1 MSMKEIA
8 LLKERMYPY
17 IVAAISVHLIRKSC
31 AIEFFSSENLN
42 DALTAII
49 TVTSIIIG
57 FIGAILP
64 VILSMKNDS
73 KVVQYVF
80 QRDKRKLFL
89 EYIKS
94 TLAIGF
100 LLIVCSIIPYFSDLY
115 EDTYFY
121 KNWQY
126 VVIYMLICFL
136 CATYRCL
143 NNMLNLIF
151 KSENDLPS
159 SLIKEESEVKKD
171 LDLRLQ
177 KQQSACRNENH
188 QP

>member
-1 MSMKEIA
+1 MSMKEMA
-8 LLKERMYPY
+8 LLKERIYPY
-17 IVAAISVHLIRKSC
+17 VVAVVGVGLIRRSC
-31 AIEFFSSENLN
+31 VIEFFSSENLN

-80 QRDKRKLFL
+80 QRDRRKLFL

-94 TLAIGF
+94 TLAIGL

-115 EDTYFY
+115 EDTFFY
-121 KNWQY
+121 KNWPY
-126 VVIYMLICFL
+126 VVMYMKAKQLRQS
-136 CATYRCL
+136 ARY
-143 NNMLNLIF
+143 NMLNLIF
-151 KSENDLPS
+151 KSDDDLPH
-159 SLIKEESEVKKD
+159 SLIKEESDVKKD
-171 LDLRLQ
+171 LDRRLQ
-177 KQQSACRNENH
+177 KQQSACGKEGH
-188 QP
+188 

>member
-1 MSMKEIA
+1 MSMKEMA
-8 LLKERMYPY
+8 LLKERIYPY
-17 IVAAISVHLIRKSC
+17 VVAVVGVGLIRRSC
-31 AIEFFSSENLN
+31 VIEFFSSENLN

-94 TLAIGF
+94 TLAIGL

-115 EDTYFY
+115 EDTFFY
-121 KNWQY
+121 KNWPY
-126 VVIYMLICFL
+126 AVMYMLICFL

-151 KSENDLPS
+151 KLDDDLPH
-159 SLIKEESEVKKD
+159 SLIREESDVKKD
-171 LDLRLQ
+171 LDRRLQ
-177 KQQSACRNENH
+177 KQQSACGKGGH
-188 QP
+188 

>member
-1 MSMKEIA
+1 MKKLL
-8 LLKERMYPY
+8 LLKERIYPY
-17 IVAAISVHLIRKSC
+17 IIAASGAWLIWKFGS
-31 AIEFFSSENLN
+31 IEFLASDNLN

-73 KVVQYVF
+73 KVVRYVF
-80 QRDKRKLFL
+80 QKDKRKLFL

-94 TLAIGF
+94 TLAIG
-100 LLIVCSIIPYFSDLY
+100 LILIVCAIVPYFSDLY
-115 EDTYFY
+115 VDTHFY
-121 KNWQY
+121 EIWPY
-126 VVIYMLICFL
+126 VDIYMVICFL

-151 KSENDLPS
+151 KSDDDFLSPS
-159 SLIKEESEVKKD
+159 VKESSVRKQKMDQRLREQQEKD
-171 LDLRLQ
+171 NQ
-177 KQQSACRNENH
+177 
-188 QP
+188 

>member
-1 MSMKEIA
+1 
-8 LLKERMYPY
+8 MYPY

-100 LLIVCSIIPYFSDLY
+100 LLIVCSIIPYFSDL
-115 EDTYFY
+115 
-121 KNWQY
+121 
-126 VVIYMLICFL
+126 
-136 CATYRCL
+136 
-143 NNMLNLIF
+143 
-151 KSENDLPS
+151 S

>member
-1 MSMKEIA
+1 MRAKKNAITGLMTQLIIIALGLIVPRIMITNYGSDTNGLPAMSMKEMA
-8 LLKERMYPY
+8 LLKERIYPY
-17 IVAAISVHLIRKSC
+17 VVAVVGVGLIRRSC
-31 AIEFFSSENLN
+31 VIEFFSSENLN

-80 QRDKRKLFL
+80 QRDRRKLFL

-94 TLAIGF
+94 TLAIGL

-115 EDTYFY
+115 EDTFFY
-121 KNWQY
+121 KNWPY
-126 VVIYMLICFL
+126 VVMYMLISPVW
-136 CATYRCL
+136 T
-143 NNMLNLIF
+143 N
-151 KSENDLPS
+151 
-159 SLIKEESEVKKD
+159 
-171 LDLRLQ
+171 
-177 KQQSACRNENH
+177 
-188 QP
+188 

>member
-1 MSMKEIA
+1 MSMKEMA
-8 LLKERMYPY
+8 LLKERIYPY
-17 IVAAISVHLIRKSC
+17 VVAVVGACLIRRSC
-31 AIEFFSSENLN
+31 VIEFFSSENLN

-80 QRDKRKLFL
+80 QRDRRKLFL

-94 TLAIGF
+94 TLAIGL

-115 EDTYFY
+115 EDTFFY
-121 KNWQY
+121 KNWPY
-126 VVIYMLICFL
+126 VVMYMLICFL

-151 KSENDLPS
+151 KSDDDLPH
-159 SLIKEESEVKKD
+159 SLIREESDVKKD
-171 LDLRLQ
+171 LDRRLQ
-177 KQQSACRNENH
+177 KQQNACSEEGH
-188 QP
+188 

>member
-1 MSMKEIA
+1 MSMKEMA
-8 LLKERMYPY
+8 LLKERIYPY
-17 IVAAISVHLIRKSC
+17 VVAVVGVCLIRRLC
-31 AIEFFSSENLN
+31 VIEFFSSENLN

-80 QRDKRKLFL
+80 QRDRRKLFL

-94 TLAIGF
+94 TLAIGL
-100 LLIVCSIIPYFSDLY
+100 LLIVCSIVPYFSDLY
-115 EDTYFY
+115 EDTFFY
-121 KNWQY
+121 KDWPY

-151 KSENDLPS
+151 KSDDDLPH
-159 SLIKEESEVKKD
+159 SLIKEESDVKKD
-171 LDLRLQ
+171 LDRRLQ
-177 KQQSACRNENH
+177 KRQSACGKEGH
-188 QP
+188 